1 MIKRELRQSV
11 KTVAVSMR
19 PDQLI
24 IQALGDMTMAIDETT
39 VTVFG
44 ITVAKPLYDLGV
56 GVVGGL

>member
-44 ITVAKPLYDLGV
+44 IIVAKPLYDLGV

>member
-1 MIKRELRQSV
+1 
-11 KTVAVSMR
+11 MR